1 MTTPSLPLTA
11 VLEMT
16 YRCNHACLFCS
27 CPWFADRFAV
37 EEEMGVDEW
46 QAVIDALA
54 ARNICDMAFT
64 GGEPLLKDGLF
75 DIIRHAAGLGV
86 STHLLSNGR
95 AMSDEV
101 LQFCAGHKVQLSLS
115 LPGLCTFQ
123 EHTDSDTNP
132 RDVLEWIRKSHAAG
146 VATVAGI
153 TVTNRN
159 LGELFETVAEAL
171 LAGADSVLLNRFMPG
186 GRGLQHRDLELNALQ
201 LVEMLD
207 TTEEVLRTANR
218 FGHVGTELPLCLIEP
233 SKYEH
238 LKVGT
243 RCSAAVGFF
252 VIDPSGGVRVCNHSE
267 HRLLHWRELDRVPD
281 HPYWKR
287 FTEKSFLPPS
297 CLPCE
302 HSFRCDGGCRE
313 AAHIVG
319 GVLESLDPLLSP
331 TTPRSKRG
339 AKLRFT

>member
-1 MTTPSLPLTA
+1 MSTTPSLPLTA

-37 EEEMGVDEW
+37 EEEMGVGEW
-46 QAVIDALA
+46 KAVINDLA
-54 ARNICDMAFT
+54 ARNVCDMAFT

-75 DIIRHAAGLGV
+75 DVIGHAAGLGI

-95 AMSDEV
+95 IMSDEV
-101 LQFCAGHKVQLSLS
+101 LQFCAAHQVQLSLS
-115 LPGLCTFQ
+115 LPGLATFQ
-123 EHTDSDTNP
+123 EHTGSDTSP
-132 RDVLEWIRKSHAAG
+132 HDVLEWMRQSHESG
-146 VATVAGI
+146 IATVAGI

-171 LAGADSVLLNRFMPG
+171 LAGADSILLNRFMPG
-186 GRGLQHRDLELNALQ
+186 GRGLQHRDLELNAEQ

-207 TTEEVLRTANR
+207 TTEEVLRAANR
-218 FGHVGTELPLCLIEP
+218 FGHVGTELPLCLVDA

-252 VIDPSGGVRVCNHSE
+252 VIDPSGYVRVCNHSE
-267 HRLLHWRELDRVPD
+267 HRLLHWRELDQMAE

-287 FTEKSFLPPS
+287 FTDKSFLPQS

-319 GVLESLDPLLSP
+319 GQLESPDPLLVNSMGLMP
-331 TTPRSKRG
+331 K
-339 AKLRFT
+339 